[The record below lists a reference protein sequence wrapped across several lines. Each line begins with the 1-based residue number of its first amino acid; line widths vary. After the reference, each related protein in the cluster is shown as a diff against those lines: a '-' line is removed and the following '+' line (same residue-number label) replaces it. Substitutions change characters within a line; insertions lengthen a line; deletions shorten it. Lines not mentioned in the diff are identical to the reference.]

1 MNDSQLQ
8 FELEG
13 KALSQ
18 TDRFITALL
27 QAGGNWVGLP
37 ALVAATG
44 GYAAHSRAADARK
57 KGYTIENRTEHDALT
72 GKRHSFYR
80 LVP

>member
-18 TDRFITALL
+18 TDRLIATLL
-27 QAGGNWVGLP
+27 RAGGNWVGLP
-37 ALVAATG
+37 ALYEATG
-44 GYAAHSRAADARK
+44 SFVLHSRAADARK

-80 LVP
+80 LVA

>member
-1 MNDSQLQ
+1 MNASQLQ
-8 FELEG
+8 FTLEG
-13 KALSQ
+13 KAPSQ
-18 TDRFITALL
+18 TDRFIAALL

-37 ALVAATG
+37 ALADLIG
-44 GYAAHSRAADARK
+44 GFAVHSRAADARK

-80 LVP
+80 LVS